1 MPMAYSPEDR
11 ERIIAQVQEGMREN
25 QQSLREA
32 CQAAGI
38 AHSTVLTWIMEDD
51 AAGGDLSDQ
60 FARARGQLRTL
71 VAEDVIGISDNKE
84 EDPASRRVRVETRL
98 KVLARLAPKRWGEK
112 VQAQVTGEDGGP
124 IRVARE
130 LTEEQ
135 LLAIAA
141 AGNGK
146 PG

>member
-1 MPMAYSPEDR
+1 MPAAYSPQDR
-11 ERIIAQVQEGMREN
+11 ERIIAQVQEGMRTN
-25 QQSLREA
+25 GQSLREA
-32 CQAAGI
+32 CKEAGI
-38 AHSTVLTWIMEDD
+38 SHPTILRWIVEDD

-60 FARARGQLRTL
+60 FARARGDLRTL
-71 VAEDVIGISDNKE
+71 VAEDVIGISDNTE

-112 VQAQVTGEDGGP
+112 LQNEHSGPGGGP
-124 IRVARE
+124 IPIARE

-135 LLAIAA
+135 LLSIAA